1 MESTMKHLLAATLLW
16 SALAWSASAEPVA
29 LDGLIQRALDQ
40 HPSLQSARQTA
51 AAQAE
56 RVGVAQAPNL
66 PQVNLNSSLQYS
78 TNVSNAQTS
87 AQPFALSTAG
97 LTFRQQLYD
106 FGKTGAEVTI
116 ARANADLSA
125 LAADSQAVEVSYG
138 VRQAYLQ
145 WVRATGLEQQARTRL
160 ESASRL
166 HAQAE
171 AFWKAG
177 RRSKIDATRAAAS
190 LAQARADL
198 IAAHTAT
205 EQAERALSAAMGQ
218 DGLVA
223 GEPAFPP
230 LPPEA
235 SQPFATLE
243 KTALSRHP
251 GLQTSAVRIQRADAS
266 LQSAS
271 KVNLPDINLDVNYGV
286 RARDLT
292 PGQNWTAGVGMNMP
306 LFNGFSNDRQRAAAG
321 SELAASEASARD
333 QALQVRAG
341 LQRASLALA
350 GTRERLPA
358 SQASVAS
365 AKENLALAEGRYQ
378 SGVGS
383 IIEVSDAQ
391 ALLASAES
399 ELVRAQTDYHMA
411 AADLLRAAG
420 LTGISK

>member
-1 MESTMKHLLAATLLW
+1 MKHLLAATLLW
-16 SALAWSASAEPVA
+16 SSLAWSASAEPA
-29 LDGLIQRALDQ
+29 SLDGLVRRALDE
-40 HPSLQSARQTA
+40 HPSLQSARQSA

-56 RVGVAQAPNL
+56 RVGVANAPNL

-97 LTFRQQLYD
+97 LSLRQQLYD
-106 FGKTGAEVTI
+106 FGKTGAEVAV
-116 ARANADLSA
+116 ARANADLS
-125 LAADSQAVEVSYG
+125 LFAAESQAVEVAYG
-138 VRQAYLQ
+138 VRQAYMQ
-145 WVRATGLEQQARTRL
+145 WVRATGLETQARTRL
-160 ESASRL
+160 DSAARL
-166 HAQAE
+166 HAQAD

-177 RRSKIDATRAAAS
+177 RRSKIDATRAAAG

-205 EQAERALSAAMGQ
+205 EQATRALSAAVGQ
-218 DGLVA
+218 DSPVA
-223 GEPAFPP
+223 LEPAFPQ
-230 LPPEA
+230 LPSEA
-235 SQPFATLE
+235 AQPFATLE
-243 KTALSRHP
+243 KAALARHP
-251 GLQTSAVRIQRADAS
+251 ALQTSAVRIHRADAA
-266 LQSAS
+266 LQSAE
-271 KVNLPDINLDVNYGV
+271 KVNLPDINLDVSYGV

-292 PGQNWTAGVGMNMP
+292 PGQNWTAGVGMNVP

-321 SELAASEASARD
+321 SDLAATEASARD
-333 QALQVRAG
+333 QALQVRAA
-341 LQRASLALA
+341 LQRAHLALA
-350 GTRERLPA
+350 GTRDRLPA
-358 SQASVAS
+358 SQASVSS

-399 ELVRAQTDYHMA
+399 ELVRAQTDYHLA